1 MIRLTCVTLVAMPL
15 LTILLSSAAALL
27 GRWIQLHPE
36 KILPRGHFAEDSVS
50 ARVYR
55 VQIACMGSFAV
66 FAGTWSVAL
75 NIGTLLIHK
84 LPITRRT
91 ALFAGV
97 VVAMAAVLYVRRE
110 ARARQ
115 RRESNSPRV
124 WP

>member
-1 MIRLTCVTLVAMPL
+1 MPV

-36 KILPRGHFAEDSVS
+36 KILPRGHFAKDSVS

-66 FAGTWSVAL
+66 FAGTWSAVL
-75 NIGTLLIHK
+75 NIGTLLIRK

-97 VVAMAAVLYVRRE
+97 VLALAAVLYVRRE
-110 ARARQ
+110 VSARQ

>member
-1 MIRLTCVTLVAMPL
+1 MPV

-36 KILPRGHFAEDSVS
+36 KILPRGHFAGNSVS

-66 FAGTWSVAL
+66 FAGTWSAVL

-84 LPITRRT
+84 LPITRRS

-97 VVAMAAVLYVRRE
+97 VLAIAAVLYVRWE
-110 ARARQ
+110 ARGRE
-115 RRESNSPRV
+115 RRTSDSPRV

>member
-36 KILPRGHFAEDSVS
+36 KILPRGHFAEDSVR

-97 VVAMAAVLYVRRE
+97 VLAMAAVLYVRRE

-115 RRESNSPRV
+115 RRESSSPRV